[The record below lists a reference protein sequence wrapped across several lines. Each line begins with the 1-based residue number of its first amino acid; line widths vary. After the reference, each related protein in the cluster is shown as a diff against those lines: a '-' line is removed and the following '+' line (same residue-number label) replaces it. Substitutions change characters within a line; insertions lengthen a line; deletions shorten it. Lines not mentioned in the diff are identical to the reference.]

1 MTGFIDE
8 MHLAAEIAQAVGRDE
23 IMPIFQSENLGTSTK
38 ADASPV
44 TLADKAAE
52 SALHRRL
59 LQARPDYGWLSEEAE
74 DNEKRLTEK
83 YVWIV
88 DPIDGTRSFIRR
100 SDEFAISIGLVER
113 NAEGVYQPV
122 IGVVHMPAQ
131 EKTICAARRAGI
143 FLNGKQVQPRPMRSL
158 EDSIVTFGHGEQNAA
173 DIGSIFGSRLAHQH
187 VVASIAMRLG
197 QVGVGESNISVTTH
211 KLCEWDIAAGDL
223 ICREAGMTITD
234 LSGQPIFYN
243 RPDPTTEGL
252 IVCPSAHHSHVIEMC
267 RDAGF
272 TGEARGVRAWHH

>member
-1 MTGFIDE
+1 MTRYIDD
-8 MHLAAEIAQAVGRDE
+8 MHLAAEIARKIGRDE
-23 IMPIFQSENLGTSTK
+23 IMPIFQSRDLGIVTK

-52 SALHRRL
+52 RGLHRQL

-74 DNEKRLTEK
+74 DDVNRLTEK

-100 SDEFAISIGLVER
+100 SREFAISIGLVEME
-113 NAEGVYQPV
+113 APGVYKPV
-122 IGVVHMPAQ
+122 VGVVHMPAQ
-131 EKTICAARRAGI
+131 NKTIYAALGAGI
-143 FLNGKQVQPRPMRSL
+143 FMDGERVRPHPVKTL
-158 EDSIVTFGHGEQNAA
+158 EDSIVTFGHGEQNASE
-173 DIGSIFGSRLAHQH
+173 IGSIFGPRLTHKR
-187 VVASIAMRLG
+187 VVASIALRLAH
-197 QVGVGESNISVTTH
+197 VGVGESSISVTAH
-211 KLCEWDIAAGDL
+211 KLSEWDIAAGDL

-252 IVCPSAHHSHVIEMC
+252 VVCPPAHHSHVLEMC
-267 RDAGF
+267 HVAGF
-272 TGEARGVRAWHH
+272 AGEARGVRAWQS